1 MTIYV
6 VNEIV
11 IPEVYSINRGEFD
24 NPEEAKRFAMG
35 QLFVEEHIPEE
46 NIKGGS
52 LMKSFTFK
60 GVTYEVIPN
69 GNHFTAVDE
78 DGFAM
83 VSVKNEFDAETALKE
98 HVLHCEELYRRN
110 L

>member
-24 NPEEAKRFAMG
+24 NPEEAKHFAMR

-46 NIKGGS
+46 NINIK
-52 LMKSFTFK
+52 
-60 GVTYEVIPN
+60 EVP
-69 GNHFTAVDE
+69 
-78 DGFAM
+78 
-83 VSVKNEFDAETALKE
+83 L
-98 HVLHCEELYRRN
+98 
-110 L
+110 